1 MAEAN
6 RTKRAR
12 AMFAELLHAL
22 DEMGRHYEKDVEN
35 LVVNCGLDGD
45 DMPIELALRIDRE
58 RELAILL
65 SPLPFEVPE
74 NSREEFALVAAA
86 LNRGEADGFF
96 DYDYRYGRLVFRMTF
111 NFKGGKLLR
120 ETLVYMIVSACNK
133 VNALN
138 GRIMYA
144 AMSPEPYKAFTA
156 YAG

>member
-1 MAEAN
+1 MTEAISTSLAVPAEVVMQ
-6 RTKRAR
+6 T
-12 AMFAELLHAL
+12 
-22 DEMGRHYEKDVEN
+22 MGRAGE
-35 LVVNCGLDGD
+35 G
-45 DMPIELALRIDRE
+45 A
-58 RELAILL
+58 AF
-65 SPLPFEVPE
+65 LPP
-74 NSREEFALVAAA
+74 AA